1 MSLQI
6 KFLLLVGTLVL
17 AVVGSLAAAWWSL
30 RVVHTEV
37 ASPFR
42 SVTYVLAELGQLKR
56 QAERIAGG
64 LGPGSS
70 EPGTFAGPA
79 ALRAAHPALAPREPT
94 DDDAR
99 EILAAIGHARS
110 RVRTL
115 EQDGWLRQR
124 IGLSTWNSLR
134 MKVDAMAAGAS
145 DWAGGA
151 GHASRIDASR
161 ACWELHELIESTEL
175 RILEDARRTVEY
187 SDQLRATLAWW
198 LGSVFLAAALTGLLA
213 VVLLRRWVQR
223 PVAEL
228 RRAASRIAAGDF
240 SHRIPVTG
248 GDEIGRLMR
257 EVNHM
262 AGMVDRLLR
271 EAVDRE
277 RFAAVG
283 QMVRRI
289 VHNVRN
295 PLAGIR
301 GLAEI
306 TRMDLPDSSDGR
318 ENLTLIVNTVD
329 SFEKWLTELLDSTK
343 PLLLHPRPTPLLP
356 WVQSVVQTHLPSAR
370 AKGVGVEIASHNA
383 PDQVEI
389 DPRHLDHAL
398 AAVLANAIDAAPP
411 GSKVSLSVAAGP
423 NPAQFEVSVMDHGTG
438 VPLDLRG
445 RIFEPH
451 FTTKAH
457 GTGIGLAI
465 AQQIVRAH
473 GGFITHE
480 DAPQNG
486 STGSGAV
493 FRIRLPVYAGQCE
506 QPNVAEHSHH
516 PG

>member
-1 MSLQI
+1 MSLQV

-30 RVVHTEV
+30 RVVQTEV

-64 LGPGSS
+64 LGPGWS
-70 EPGTFAGPA
+70 EPGTSAGPL
-79 ALRAAHPALAPREPT
+79 ALRTPHPALAPREPT

-99 EILAAIGHARS
+99 EIRAAIGHARS
-110 RVRTL
+110 HVRTL
-115 EQDGWLRQR
+115 EQDDRLRQR

-151 GHASRIDASR
+151 GHASRIGALR
-161 ACWELHELIESTEL
+161 AGWEVHERIESTEL
-175 RILEDARRTVEY
+175 RILEEARRTIEH

-289 VHNVRN
+289 V
-295 PLAGIR
+295 P
-301 GLAEI
+301 
-306 TRMDLPDSSDGR
+306 
-318 ENLTLIVNTVD
+318 
-329 SFEKWLTELLDSTK
+329 
-343 PLLLHPRPTPLLP
+343 
-356 WVQSVVQTHLPSAR
+356 R
-370 AKGVGVEIASHNA
+370 AK
-383 PDQVEI
+383 
-389 DPRHLDHAL
+389 
-398 AAVLANAIDAAPP
+398 PP
-411 GSKVSLSVAAGP
+411 
-423 NPAQFEVSVMDHGTG
+423 
-438 VPLDLRG
+438 
-445 RIFEPH
+445 
-451 FTTKAH
+451 
-457 GTGIGLAI
+457 
-465 AQQIVRAH
+465 
-473 GGFITHE
+473 
-480 DAPQNG
+480 
-486 STGSGAV
+486 
-493 FRIRLPVYAGQCE
+493 
-506 QPNVAEHSHH
+506 
-516 PG
+516 